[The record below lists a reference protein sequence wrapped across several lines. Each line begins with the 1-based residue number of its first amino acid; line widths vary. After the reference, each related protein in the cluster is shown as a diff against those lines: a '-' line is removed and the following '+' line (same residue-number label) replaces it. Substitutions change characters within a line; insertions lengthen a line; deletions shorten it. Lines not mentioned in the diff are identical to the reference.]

1 MKTLVVEDDALV
13 RALIGAVLQA
23 RGHEV
28 IACAQGPAA
37 VAACQDG
44 MPALVLL
51 DWMLPGMDGLEVCR
65 RLRALPDGE
74 SAVILLVTAR
84 NQHGDLRQ
92 VLEAGA
98 DDYVAKPLD
107 IDLLG
112 VRVEIAERRAVDR
125 QKHLAARRKLATT
138 FAQLERSH
146 EDLLSILGQLRTGTA
161 MTDAEGKVTFL
172 SGSAREMLQIPA
184 NDKLNRPWQQTFGLV
199 GEPAAQLAAM
209 SALPAHQRTKVPLH
223 FSAPGRR
230 RAWLDAEV
238 LDDPRGPE
246 RKIFLLYDVTEVHT
260 LRRQLDHRGHLD
272 DIVGKS
278 DAIQAVFQVIRDV
291 APTDATVLIE
301 GETGTGK
308 ELVARAIHNA
318 SARRQGPFIAV
329 NCAGLT
335 ESLIASQLFGHRRGA
350 FTGAISDH
358 KGVFETAN
366 GGTLFLD
373 EIGDIPLALQPS
385 LLRVLQEREI
395 TRVGDSKPQ
404 KVDVRVLAATHRNMA
419 QHVEN
424 GTFRAD
430 LLYRIRVAR
439 IRLPALRDRRGDIPL
454 LTERLL
460 AEVSTATN
468 KAVHEVDSEALR
480 ALLDYDWPGNV
491 RELRSAI
498 EFAVIRCK
506 GKVVQLGD
514 LPPELGPSRREVL
527 EGPYHPGDWD
537 AIRQALEQAHGNR
550 SEAAK
555 LLGVSRATFYR
566 HMARLQP

>member
-1 MKTLVVEDDALV
+1 VKTLVVEDDALV
-13 RALIGAVLQA
+13 RALIAAVLQA

-28 IACAQGPAA
+28 IACARGPAA
-37 VAACQDG
+37 VEACQDG
-44 MPALVLL
+44 VPALVLL

-65 RLRALPDGE
+65 SLRALPDGE

-125 QKHLAARRKLATT
+125 QKHRTARHRLDAT

-146 EDLLSILGQLRTGTA
+146 EDLLSILDQLRTGTA
-161 MTDAEGKVTFL
+161 MADAHGKVTFL
-172 SGSAREMLQIPA
+172 SASAREMLQIPA
-184 NDKLNRPWQQTFGLV
+184 SDKLHQTWQQTFRLGD
-199 GEPAAQLAAM
+199 EPAALLTAM
-209 SALPAHQRTKVPLH
+209 CALPAEQRTKVSMH
-223 FSAPGRR
+223 FGAPGRR

-260 LRRQLDHRGHLD
+260 LRRQLDHRGRLD

-278 DAIQAVFQVIRDV
+278 DAIQAVYQLIRDV

-318 SARRQGPFIAV
+318 SARSQGPFIAV

-358 KGVFETAN
+358 KGVFETAH

-395 TRVGDSKPQ
+395 TRVGDSRPQ

-424 GTFRAD
+424 GTFRAE

-439 IRLPALRDRRGDIPL
+439 VRLPALRDRRGDIPL

-460 AEVSTATN
+460 AEVAAATN
-468 KAVHEVDSEALR
+468 KPVHDVDSEVLR
-480 ALLDYDWPGNV
+480 ALLDYEWPGNV

-506 GKVVQLGD
+506 GKVIQVGD
-514 LPPELGPSRREVL
+514 LPPELSAVRRDTL
-527 EGPYHPGDWD
+527 EGPYHQGDWD
-537 AIRQALEQAHGNR
+537 AMRQALTQAHGNR

>member
-13 RALIGAVLQA
+13 RALMAAVLQA
-23 RGHEV
+23 RGHDV
-28 IACAQGPAA
+28 TACAQGPEAL
-37 VAACQDG
+37 AACKDG
-44 MPALVLL
+44 VPPLVLL
-51 DWMLPGMDGLEVCR
+51 DWMLPGMDGLELCR
-65 RLRALPDGE
+65 RLRLLPAGD
-74 SAVILLVTAR
+74 SAVVLLVTAR
-84 NQHGDLRQ
+84 NQPGDLRH
-92 VLEAGA
+92 VLESGA

-107 IDLLG
+107 IELLG
-112 VRVEIAERRAVDR
+112 VRVEIAERRAADR
-125 QKHLAARRKLATT
+125 QKHRAARQNLAATYAR
-138 FAQLERSH
+138 LERSH

-161 MTDAEGKVTFL
+161 ITDAEGSVTFL
-172 SGSAREMLQIPA
+172 SGTAREMLQVAPSA
-184 NDKLNRPWQQTFGLV
+184 MLGKPWQKTLGL
-199 GEPAAQLAAM
+199 GEEEGRQLAAM
-209 SALPAHQRTKVPLH
+209 CALKAEQRTKLAMH
-223 FSAPGRR
+223 LSGPGRR
-230 RAWLDAEV
+230 RAWLDIEV

-260 LRRQLDHRGHLD
+260 LRRQLDHRGRLD
-272 DIVGKS
+272 DIVGRS
-278 DAIQAVFQVIRDV
+278 DAIQKVYQLIRDV

-318 SARRQGPFIAV
+318 STRNHGPFIAV

-335 ESLIASQLFGHRRGA
+335 ESLIASQLFGHKRGA
-350 FTGAISDH
+350 FTGAIADH
-358 KGVFETAN
+358 KGVFEAAN

-404 KVDVRVLAATHRNMA
+404 KVDVRVLAATHRDMA
-419 QHVEN
+419 QQVER

-439 IRLPALRDRRGDIPL
+439 VRLPALRDRRGDIPL

-460 AEVSTATN
+460 SEVATTTNKNVREVDAEV
-468 KAVHEVDSEALR
+468 LG
-480 ALLDYDWPGNV
+480 ALLGYDWPGNV

-506 GKVVQLGD
+506 GPIIRIDD
-514 LPPELGPSRREVL
+514 LPPELSPVRREIA
-527 EGPYHPGDWD
+527 EAPYQAGDR
-537 AIRQALEQAHGNR
+537 AAMRQALEQCHGNR
-550 SEAAK
+550 SEAAR

-566 HMARLQP
+566 HMARLEP